1 MNMRIVPIATGLAPI
16 IAIHACYLI
25 AVQYAGLPA
34 CIPYLDGCV
43 SISATGRYPPASYL
57 FKAVMLP
64 TTILL
69 CAYWALNVAWLRSLE
84 KAAGLPSRPHRSIT
98 ILGVGGALSL
108 VLYVTFL
115 GSAEPFYEFMRRFG
129 VYLYFL
135 FSVIAQLLLAQRSL
149 THANL
154 YGKAALRR
162 ISQIQLLLSVAPFL
176 LGIVNVILKSLLE
189 DPDTVENIIEWI
201 FALMMQVFFLLSYFA
216 WRISDF
222 RAGFSV
228 SGTPDAN
235 RGQDGK
241 AR

>member
-1 MNMRIVPIATGLAPI
+1 MRIVPIATGLAPI

-25 AVQYAGLPA
+25 AVQFAALPA
-34 CIPYLDGCV
+34 CIPYLEGCV

-69 CAYWALNVAWLRSLE
+69 CAYWVLNVAWLRSLE
-84 KAAGLPSRPHRSIT
+84 NAAGLPSRPHRSIA
-98 ILGVGGALSL
+98 ILGVAGALSL

-149 THANL
+149 AHSNL
-154 YGKAALRR
+154 YGNAVLRR

-176 LGIVNVILKSLLE
+176 LGILNLVLKSMLE

-201 FALMMQVFFLLSYFA
+201 FALMMQVFFFLSYYS
-216 WRISDF
+216 WRTSGF
-222 RAGFSV
+222 QANFSV
-228 SGTPDAN
+228 SNSTSRAAP
-235 RGQDGK
+235 
-241 AR
+241 

>member
-1 MNMRIVPIATGLAPI
+1 MNMRIVPIATGLMPI

-34 CIPYLDGCV
+34 CIPYLEGCV
-43 SISATGRYPPASYL
+43 SISATGRYAPASYL
-57 FKAVMLP
+57 FRAVMLP

-69 CAYWALNVAWLRSLE
+69 CAYWVLNVAWLRSLE
-84 KAAGLPSRPHRSIT
+84 NAAGLPSRPHRSIA
-98 ILGVGGALSL
+98 ILGVAGALSL

-149 THANL
+149 THSNL
-154 YGKAALRR
+154 YGNAALRR

-176 LGIVNVILKSLLE
+176 LGIVNMVLKSLLE
-189 DPDTVENIIEWI
+189 DPDKVENVIEWI
-201 FALMMQVFFLLSYFA
+201 FALMMQVFFLLSYYS
-216 WRISDF
+216 WRIS
-222 RAGFSV
+222 GFQANLSV
-228 SGTPDAN
+228 SDIASG
-235 RGQDGK
+235 
-241 AR
+241 ARR